1 VIPDTVDAAAC
12 SNVTLAGFV
21 VVDDRW
27 AWVTD
32 IANPDPNFTYS
43 YGPTGTVHLE
53 DCARMNRN
61 TILRP
66 IAPADPV
73 WHRCDHCLGRDA
85 RYQITEARRRHEEA
99 TLATARAA
107 DPDLSRRVRERRE
120 RLRAERGY

>member
-1 VIPDTVDAAAC
+1 MQHEHRPELIDE
-12 SNVTLAGFV
+12 
-21 VVDDRW
+21 RW

-32 IANPDPNFTYS
+32 IANPNPDFTYS

-53 DCARMNRN
+53 GCPHMNRN

-66 IAPADPV
+66 IEPTDPIV
-73 WHRCDHCLGRDA
+73 RRCEHCLRRDA
-85 RYQITEARRRHEEA
+85 DYQIADARRRHEAA
-99 TLATARAA
+99 TLTAARAA